1 MLIEGGSLATD
12 RLKEFGLR
20 NEEVGSYLPSTRR
33 SL

>member
-1 MLIEGGSLATD
+1 MLIEGGTLAKD
-12 RLKEFGLR
+12 RLKEFGLP